1 MNIVILDD
9 EPNCC
14 KTLALLLK
22 EHCREVSNINSFYH
36 PQKALSYLKTEAVD
50 LLFLDIDMP
59 GMNGFDLLD
68 KLLPVNYPVVFTTAY
83 DQYAIKAIKYSA
95 FDYLLKP
102 IDEEELIQV
111 VERIKEQKTLP
122 SLKQTELLFSLYQN
136 KSLQTPDRIA
146 LPTTEGFEF
155 ITTNEIIRCESVSNY
170 TRIYFTNSSNS
181 LMVCR
186 TLKEIEQMLGAESFL
201 RVHNSHLIKKS
212 FVKKYIKAD
221 GGYLLMNDGSQ
232 IPVAR
237 RRKGNLLDDLL
248 P

>member
-1 MNIVILDD
+1 MNTVILDD

-22 EHCREVSNINSFYH
+22 DYCKEVTTINSFYH
-36 PQKALSYLKTEAVD
+36 PQKALAYLKTEPVD

-59 GMNGFDLLD
+59 VMNGFDLLD
-68 KLLPVNYPVVFTTAY
+68 KLLPVSYPIIFTTAY

-102 IDEEELIQV
+102 IDEEDLIKV
-111 VERIKEQKTLP
+111 VERIKDQKFVA
-122 SLKQTELLFSLYQN
+122 SKKQAELLLSNYEN
-136 KSLQTPDRIA
+136 KILHTPERIA

-155 ITTNEIIRCESVSNY
+155 ITTNEILRCESVSNY
-170 TRIYFTNSSNS
+170 TRIFFSGSVNSM
-181 LMVCR
+181 LVCR
-186 TLKEIEQMLGAESFL
+186 TLKEIEQMLGEESFL

-212 FVKKYIKAD
+212 LVKKYIKAD

>member
-1 MNIVILDD
+1 MNTVILDD

-22 EHCREVSNINSFYH
+22 EYCKEVSSINTFYH
-36 PQKALSYLKTEAVD
+36 PQKALSYLKTEPVD

-68 KLLPVNYPVVFTTAY
+68 KLLPVSYPIVFTTAY

-102 IDEEELIQV
+102 IDEEELVQV
-111 VERIKEQKTLP
+111 IDRIKQQKSLP

-136 KSLQTPDRIA
+136 KILQTPERIA

-155 ITTNEIIRCESVSNY
+155 ITTSEILRCESVSNY
-170 TRIYFTNSSNS
+170 TRIFFNNPVTS
-181 LMVCR
+181 LLVCR
-186 TLKEIEQMLGAESFL
+186 TLKEIEQMLGTESFL

-237 RRKGNLLDDLL
+237 RRKGNLMDDLL

>member
-1 MNIVILDD
+1 MNTVILDD

-22 EHCREVSNINSFYH
+22 EHCAEVTGITSFHH
-36 PQKALSYLKTEAVD
+36 PLKALPFLKSEPVD

-59 GMNGFDLLD
+59 GLNGFDLLD
-68 KLLPVNYPVVFTTAY
+68 KLLPVSYPVVFTTAY

-102 IDEEELIQV
+102 IDEEELINV
-111 VERIKEQKTLP
+111 VERIQQQKVLP
-122 SLKQTELLFSLYQN
+122 SLKQAELLFSYYQDKN
-136 KSLQTPDRIA
+136 LQTPERIA

-155 ITTNEIIRCESVSNY
+155 ITTNEIVRCESVSNY
-170 TRIYFTNSSNS
+170 TRIYFNNTSGS
-181 LMVCR
+181 LLVCR
-186 TLKEIEQMLGAESFL
+186 TLKEIEQMLGAENFL

-212 FVKKYIKAD
+212 LVKKYIKAD
-221 GGYLLMNDGSQ
+221 GGSLLMSDGSQ

-237 RRKGNLLDDLL
+237 RRKGNLMDDLL
-248 P
+248 L